1 MENEN
6 KLEVLVE
13 RTKEFIQQRMR
24 ETGEMMPFAAVGID
38 RGEIMEIGLVP
49 PPPNFNEEGRQRWF
63 DLIRL
68 CVANLIEKD
77 NIGADKIT
85 VLIVVEAWFATVN
98 PSDPDALDMRVSQME
113 SRREAVCFSVE
124 AKNRRQ
130 MQLAEIKRYDDGVV
144 LDTLRVVYDS
154 DKDAGDMMG
163 RGTGFF
169 P

>member
-13 RTKEFIQQRMR
+13 RTKEFVQQQMR
-24 ETGEMMPFAAVGID
+24 ETGEMMPFAAVAID

-49 PPPNFNEEGRQRWF
+49 PPPNFDEEGRQRWF
-63 DLIRL
+63 DVIRT
-68 CVANLIEKD
+68 CVACLIEK
-77 NIGADKIT
+77 NVEVDKIT
-85 VLIVVEAWFATVN
+85 VLIAVEAWFATVN
-98 PSDPDALDMRVSQME
+98 PNDPDALDMRVSQME

-130 MQLAEIKRYDDGVV
+130 MQMAEIKRYDDGVV

-154 DKDAGDMMG
+154 DKDAGAMLG

>member
-68 CVANLIEKD
+68 CFSRTSGAHATGTLAAAAPRCRRDAKTVATCSTRQKHTAPRAPLRLRSTGLKSAILSH
-77 NIGADKIT
+77 AAASP
-85 VLIVVEAWFATVN
+85 AW
-98 PSDPDALDMRVSQME
+98 
-113 SRREAVCFSVE
+113 
-124 AKNRRQ
+124 
-130 MQLAEIKRYDDGVV
+130 
-144 LDTLRVVYDS
+144 
-154 DKDAGDMMG
+154 
-163 RGTGFF
+163 
-169 P
+169 

>member
-6 KLEVLVE
+6 KLELLVE
-13 RTKEFIQQRMR
+13 RTKEFVQQEVR
-24 ETGEMMPFAAVGID
+24 EAGEMMPFAAVAID
-38 RGEIMEIGLVP
+38 RGEIMEIALVP
-49 PPPNFNEEGRQRWF
+49 PPPNFNEEGRERWF
-63 DLIRL
+63 DLIRI
-68 CVANLIEKD
+68 CVASLIEK
-77 NIGADKIT
+77 NVEVDKIT
-85 VLIVVEAWFATVN
+85 VLIAVEAWFATVD

-113 SRREAVCFSVE
+113 SRREAVCFSIE

-130 MQLAEIKRYDDGVV
+130 MQMAEIKRYDDGVV

-154 DKDAGDMMG
+154 DKDKGDMMG

>member
-63 DLIRL
+63 DLIRR